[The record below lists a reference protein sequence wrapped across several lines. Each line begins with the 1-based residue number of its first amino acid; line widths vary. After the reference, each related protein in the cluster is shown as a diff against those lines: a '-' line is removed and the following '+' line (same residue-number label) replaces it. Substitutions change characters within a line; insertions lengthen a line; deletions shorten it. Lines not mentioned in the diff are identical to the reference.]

1 MTRKV
6 TIASISIGFAALLIE
21 EAVLG
26 LLKSLLPVGLSNA
39 LMSAPVLLTVAVLL
53 TLFAILLLWG
63 IAKDVSQ
70 QEKNSRE
77 VSRRAWEATE
87 NLAALEEGHGKS
99 LEAIKAQ
106 QDRLTALIE
115 DAVAKLDQ
123 IASERE
129 QSLQELKKEAGRHLH
144 EAASVAAFPI
154 KAELEE
160 WKRGVLK
167 AIGEEFEH
175 RCPKTDQKS
184 AS

>member
-1 MTRKV
+1 MGHRKGRIPTGKELARGQSTGVGSNGEFGRTR
-6 TIASISIGFAALLIE
+6 
-21 EAVLG
+21 
-26 LLKSLLPVGLSNA
+26 
-39 LMSAPVLLTVAVLL
+39 
-53 TLFAILLLWG
+53 
-63 IAKDVSQ
+63 
-70 QEKNSRE
+70 R
-77 VSRRAWEATE
+77 
-87 NLAALEEGHGKS
+87 GHGKS